1 MKSRPKNK
9 GKKFVPHQKKRKLSA
24 VSPEVLFAQKLAAN
38 DPVQRNR
45 AVKKLQKWLQLRGA
59 LLTKEEIMRIWKG
72 LHYCFWMSDKPL
84 VQEELAE
91 TIGHLIHCFSS
102 ENALAFI
109 ECGLITEGRE
119 WVGIDQWRMDK
130 FMMLT
135 RRYLRQVFNFLA
147 KDKWD
152 KVNQINEIFSTSV
165 VSNSKATLGFRLHF
179 TDIFLEEVAKAGG
192 EDLEGEIIL
201 KLIEPFAKELAEGE
215 DERLAKHIEE
225 RIYQHLMRQSDIGV
239 ASEEALDG
247 NVEES
252 EDDLEAEENEDEDM
266 EEEELIL
273 ENGAKDP
280 RAGNVSVTLP
290 QLKADFN
297 QLADHLFQ
305 IGSAQGI
312 SSKRRTMLYSLN
324 KQFKDLSQ
332 NVYPLI
338 PDMSSE
344 NAKIP
349 RLRIGKEAQKKSKE
363 EIEYQEKIRI
373 EREEFKKSLKRK
385 QESPASEVAE
395 LNKKQK
401 IESNEE
407 ASNEESEE
415 TEKDNSEDAFD
426 TENVTENGLSPT
438 SLPTTK
444 KIKKKSK
451 LKKKQTI
458 ETSNEPIEDREDI
471 EKVDLANTISTENE
485 IENGI
490 ASPQPVAN
498 KKKKKSK
505 VKKTND
511 PLENGKI
518 EQDEPLVTDKN
529 EMVSEKPASD
539 NEINKEKPKKKKKL
553 KKIKDTA
560 TPSTEEKNEV
570 TEPLVKIKKKKSKKT
585 SPKPEQADPAQSTS
599 ITEVEKD
606 LEAKKALKL
615 KKKEKKK
622 KLKKLLAETKANS
635 EMNDSNSEE
644 TLTKIKVKKKKK
656 VKNADTTNGVL
667 EQTNLFGSSDND
679 WNPQDAVIKA
689 TPSPIGHNFF
699 KKSKKSQSAE
709 LKKRSDHI
717 SLLDKKR
724 RISFALSQN
733 KCQSIND
740 IDRSM
745 QDSPDIPFGIE
756 KRPIQGVLKT
766 KSANSTPTGMPT
778 SKAALRYNTEMNSRS
793 KAAKRLGLNSSKLLF
808 RF

>member
-9 GKKFVPHQKKRKLSA
+9 GKKFVPHQKKRKLRA

-152 KVNQINEIFSTSV
+152 KVNQINEIFSSSV

-192 EDLEGEIIL
+192 EDLEGKIIL

-297 QLADHLFQ
+297 QLADYLFQ

-385 QESPASEVAE
+385 HESTVLEVAE

-401 IESNEE
+401 
-407 ASNEESEE
+407 
-415 TEKDNSEDAFD
+415 
-426 TENVTENGLSPT
+426 
-438 SLPTTK
+438 
-444 KIKKKSK
+444 
-451 LKKKQTI
+451 
-458 ETSNEPIEDREDI
+458 
-471 EKVDLANTISTENE
+471 
-485 IENGI
+485 
-490 ASPQPVAN
+490 
-498 KKKKKSK
+498 
-505 VKKTND
+505 
-511 PLENGKI
+511 
-518 EQDEPLVTDKN
+518 
-529 EMVSEKPASD
+529 
-539 NEINKEKPKKKKKL
+539 
-553 KKIKDTA
+553 
-560 TPSTEEKNEV
+560 
-570 TEPLVKIKKKKSKKT
+570 
-585 SPKPEQADPAQSTS
+585 
-599 ITEVEKD
+599 VE
-606 LEAKKALKL
+606 
-615 KKKEKKK
+615 
-622 KLKKLLAETKANS
+622 
-635 EMNDSNSEE
+635 
-644 TLTKIKVKKKKK
+644 
-656 VKNADTTNGVL
+656 TNGEAIDDEL
-667 EQTNLFGSSDND
+667 E
-679 WNPQDAVIKA
+679 
-689 TPSPIGHNFF
+689 
-699 KKSKKSQSAE
+699 
-709 LKKRSDHI
+709 
-717 SLLDKKR
+717 
-724 RISFALSQN
+724 
-733 KCQSIND
+733 
-740 IDRSM
+740 
-745 QDSPDIPFGIE
+745 
-756 KRPIQGVLKT
+756 
-766 KSANSTPTGMPT
+766 
-778 SKAALRYNTEMNSRS
+778 EM
-793 KAAKRLGLNSSKLLF
+793 
-808 RF
+808 